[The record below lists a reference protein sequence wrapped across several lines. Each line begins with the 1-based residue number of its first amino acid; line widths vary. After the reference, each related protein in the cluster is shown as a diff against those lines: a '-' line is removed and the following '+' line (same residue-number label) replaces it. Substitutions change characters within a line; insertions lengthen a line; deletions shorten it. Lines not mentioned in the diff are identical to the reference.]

1 MGRIRKE
8 PTDIMAVGKKIE
20 RQIIWNIAVYIRLS
34 KEDGNDESESVIN
47 QKKILREYLEHF
59 FEGQYVIID
68 YYIDDGLT
76 GTDDTRENFMR
87 MIQDIE
93 QGKISC
99 VICKTLSRAFRN
111 YSDQGYYLE
120 YYFQQKKIR
129 FISTGDPKID
139 TYLNPEVITGL
150 EVPIAGLMND
160 RFAARTS
167 SDIRRTF
174 ATKRRNGEFIGAF
187 PPYGYLKDPNDKNH
201 LILDK
206 EIVPVK
212 RDILSWIIADGMS
225 LNGAAH
231 KLNDLGIPNPTA
243 YKQSKGWNYHN
254 PHSKENDG
262 LWTGSTVRRMLLDKV
277 NLGHMIQGKQRVVS
291 YKVHDVVS
299 VPKEEWFVKEN
310 THEATFTQEEY
321 DTLTRLLQRDTRT
334 KNGERKLHLFS
345 GFLRCYDC
353 HKALQRSS
361 AKNRTYYACRTY
373 KEKST
378 KKCTKHSIREDIL
391 ESAVLAAIKAQIA
404 LLGSL
409 HEIVDEIN
417 QSESVNTQS
426 IRLKKML
433 TDKNKELEKVQTI
446 LDGLYMD
453 WKWGELPY
461 ERYTRMKA
469 KCEEQVAGLEAV
481 ITNLKEEQNRIGQS
495 IDSSN
500 EVFDVFLKHQN
511 IVKLDRGIL
520 INLVNTIY
528 IHENKEITIEFRFHD
543 KIRRITEIMELNR
556 EKLKKSHPDIFL
568 PEVSDK

>member
-8 PTDIMAVGKKIE
+8 PTDIMAVGKKTE

-47 QKKILREYLEHF
+47 QKKILREYLEQF
-59 FEGQYVIID
+59 FEGQYVIVD

-174 ATKRRNGEFIGAF
+174 ATKRRNGEFIGSF

-201 LILDK
+201 LILDE
-206 EIVPVK
+206 EIVPIK
-212 RDILSWIIADGMS
+212 RDILSWIITDGMS
-225 LNGAAH
+225 LNGAAR
-231 KLNDLGIPNPTA
+231 KLNDLGIPNST
-243 YKQSKGWNYHN
+243 YKKSKGWNYHN
-254 PHSKENDG
+254 PKSKENDG
-262 LWTGSTVRRMLLDKV
+262 LWTGSTVRRMLLDRV

-299 VPKEEWFVKEN
+299 VPEEEWFIKEN
-310 THEATFTQEEY
+310 THEATFTQEKY
-321 DTLTRLLQRDTRT
+321 DTLTRLLQHDTRAP
-334 KNGERKLHLFS
+334 NGERKVHLFS

-353 HKALQRSS
+353 RKALQRSGR
-361 AKNRTYYACRTY
+361 AQKIKYITHAALTRKNQI
-373 KEKST
+373 KNVQST
-378 KKCTKHSIREDIL
+378 PS
-391 ESAVLAAIKAQIA
+391 
-404 LLGSL
+404 G
-409 HEIVDEIN
+409 
-417 QSESVNTQS
+417 
-426 IRLKKML
+426 
-433 TDKNKELEKVQTI
+433 
-446 LDGLYMD
+446 
-453 WKWGELPY
+453 
-461 ERYTRMKA
+461 
-469 KCEEQVAGLEAV
+469 
-481 ITNLKEEQNRIGQS
+481 RIS
-495 IDSSN
+495 
-500 EVFDVFLKHQN
+500 
-511 IVKLDRGIL
+511 
-520 INLVNTIY
+520 
-528 IHENKEITIEFRFHD
+528 
-543 KIRRITEIMELNR
+543 
-556 EKLKKSHPDIFL
+556 
-568 PEVSDK
+568 